1 MLRFSK
7 NIILVFLIFS
17 IFVGCKN
24 QKGDSEFNKAMK
36 AKDNGDLVRSRSL
49 LEKSFR
55 KTIPQE
61 KQAII
66 ANELGIILWNLS
78 DYEEANKYFKNAM
91 EKSSTYNKSALNYS
105 VSLFH
110 ENKIDD
116 AEIIINN
123 LIAEDPNEINAIAIL
138 GCINAEQKK
147 WDLAHNKINM
157 ALEKDP
163 SNPVLKNI
171 WVITKLFIDNDL
183 DQAGW
188 DLEQLVELYP
198 RYLPARYNLA
208 VFYDKWLNDSA
219 SAKIH
224 YSYYVNNVSS
234 DDIKLKLSEQAI
246 KRIDTEIINNVA
258 YPSDPNAAK
267 LLEQK
272 GAEAYKN
279 KNYQDAIN
287 YFRSALEKVPEK
299 VSLHYNMGLSFYEM
313 NDFTTAC
320 DSFKKALR
328 INKDYEDARY
338 MLSVSYFQLR
348 DYAQAEREARRLKAI
363 NDKRAN
369 MLLNY
374 IESARN

>member
-1 MLRFSK
+1 MLKFSK

-36 AKDNGDLVRSRSL
+36 AKDKGDLVRSRSL

-66 ANELGIILWNLS
+66 ANELGIILWNLN
-78 DYEEANKYFKNAM
+78 DYEEANKYFKNAT
-91 EKSSTYNKSALNYS
+91 EKSSKYNKSALNYS

-110 ENKIDD
+110 EKKIDD

-147 WDLAHNKINM
+147 WELAHNKINT

-171 WVITKLFIDNDL
+171 WIITKLFIDNDL
-183 DQAGW
+183 DQTGW
-188 DLEQLVELYP
+188 DLERLVEFYP

-208 VFYDKWLNDSA
+208 VFYDKWLSDSA

-246 KRIDTEIINNVA
+246 KRIDTEIINNIA

-279 KNYQDAIN
+279 KDYQDAIN

-328 INKDYEDARY
+328 INKNYEDARY

-369 MLLNY
+369 VLLNY

>member
-1 MLRFSK
+1 MIKFSK
-7 NIILVFLIFS
+7 NIILIVLIFS
-17 IFVGCKN
+17 VFVGCKN
-24 QKGDSEFNKAMK
+24 QKGDNEFNKAMK
-36 AKDNGDLVRSRSL
+36 AKNNGDLVRSRSL

-55 KTIPQE
+55 KTVSQE

-66 ANELGIILWNLS
+66 ANELGLILWNFN
-78 DYEEANKYFKNAM
+78 DYEGAKNYFKDAT
-91 EKSSTYNKSALNYS
+91 EKSSNYNKSALNYS

-123 LIAEDPNEINAIAIL
+123 LITEDQNDIDAIAIL
-138 GCINAEQKK
+138 GCIKAEQKEWK
-147 WDLAHNKINM
+147 LAHNKINI

-171 WVITKLFIDNDL
+171 WVITKLYLDNDL
-183 DQAGW
+183 DQTGW

-198 RYLPARYNLA
+198 KYLPARYNLA
-208 VFYDKWLNDSA
+208 VFYDKWLNDIA

-224 YSYYVNNVSS
+224 YSYYINNVSS

-246 KRIDTEIINNVA
+246 NRIDTKIINNIS

-328 INKDYEDARY
+328 INKNYEDARY
-338 MLSVSYFQLR
+338 MLSVSYFKLR

-369 MLLNY
+369 VLLNY